1 MSSRPNIIKNQPKEK
16 SLIGIDTDS
25 EGKKWIWRDSVTDEA
40 TLSKHD
46 RLMGDTRKASFQ
58 FGKVTP

>member
-1 MSSRPNIIKNQPKEK
+1 MSRPNIIKNQPKEK
-16 SLIGIDTDS
+16 PLFGIDTDS
-25 EGKKWIWRDSVTDEA
+25 EGKKWLWRDSVTDEA

-46 RLMGDTRKASFQ
+46 RLMGDTQKASFQ